1 MSRSKI
7 QHVVEILS
15 KLSIPWGIGFVET
28 ALFSFLSHLF
38 NFWVVKMLFVT
49 LFSVVHEWS
58 SWSCYWAL
66 QTAIAH
72 LIKKTSIKYRPSQV
86 ILKCKMSLD
95 WKNILNPVMLIS
107 KWWKIICRCSSFY
120 VHVIKRT
127 YHRLINLLNILM
139 LLMNVSI
146 SICFWRLTFN

>member
-1 MSRSKI
+1 
-7 QHVVEILS
+7 
-15 KLSIPWGIGFVET
+15 
-28 ALFSFLSHLF
+28 
-38 NFWVVKMLFVT
+38 MLFVT

-146 SICFWRLTFN
+146 SICFWRLTFNKKIVQIETKIEFSLKIDSFFNVLNKTLTTCLKTNYGTRSVF